1 MVEALEATALHL
13 GHGRLT
19 HSPRK
24 AAKDRAGSKAVGN
37 AASAF

>member
-1 MVEALEATALHL
+1 MVEALEANGLHL

-24 AAKDRAGSKAVGN
+24 AARDRAGSKAVGN